1 MGVKIGVTGTP
12 TFLINQQIYTGALE
26 EHELE
31 SIVAGQ
37 LAR

>member
-12 TFLINQQIYTGALE
+12 TFLINRQIYTGALE